1 MERYDVTVIG
11 AGPGGYVAAIK
22 AAQLGKKVAIVEG
35 KDVGGTCLN
44 RGCVPT
50 KALLH
55 SAEVYEEIV
64 KNSEKLGIHVE
75 GVSYDFA
82 KMHERKA
89 EVVTQLRTGVESLF
103 KSNKIDL
110 IRGMGKVIDA
120 HTVQVGEEKIETE
133 NVILAT
139 GSYPACPPIPGLDL
153 PGVVTSDEMLEGN
166 GVECKSLVII
176 GGGVIGVE
184 FASVYQALGC
194 QVTIVEAMDR
204 MLPTLD
210 KDIAQNLNM
219 IFKKRGI
226 KVNTGAMVKS
236 VEGEDG
242 NLTVN
247 FVMKEKEQS
256 VTAEKVL
263 VCIGRRANTAG
274 VLPEDMDLNMQRGYI
289 PVDENYQTAVP
300 GIYAI
305 GDIVMGGIQLAHAA
319 SAEAIN
325 AVCSMFGEE
334 LPKDCKVVPSCIYT
348 NPEIA
353 CVGMTEA
360 QAKEAG
366 IETIIGKNLTMSNGK
381 HIIAMSD
388 RGFVKLIFRAEDKVL
403 IGAVMMCQRATD
415 MLGILIDAVVNKQTL
430 SDLAKVMWPH
440 PTFSEVIGEAIEDAE
455 GGAIH
460 SAPKRR

>member
-1 MERYDVTVIG
+1 MDRFDLTVIG

-55 SAEVYEEIV
+55 SAETYEEIV

-82 KMHERKA
+82 QMHARKE

-103 KSNKIDL
+103 KANKIEL
-110 IRGMGKVIDA
+110 IRGYGKVLDA
-120 HTVQVGEEKIETE
+120 HTVQVGDEKIDTDK
-133 NVILAT
+133 IMLAT

-153 PGVVTSDEMLEGN
+153 PGVITSDEMLEGS

-184 FASVYQALGC
+184 FASVYRALGC
-194 QVTIVEAMDR
+194 EVTIVEAMDR

-247 FVMKEKEQS
+247 FVMKEKENS

-274 VLPEDMDLNMQRGYI
+274 VVAEDMDLQMQRGYI
-289 PVDENYQTAVP
+289 PVNENYETCIP

-334 LPKDCKVVPSCIYT
+334 APKNCKVVPSCIYT

-353 CVGMTEA
+353 CVGMTDA

-388 RGFVKLIFRAEDKVL
+388 RGFVKMVFRAEDKVL
-403 IGAVMMCQRATD
+403 IGATMMCQRATD
-415 MLGILIDAVVNKQTL
+415 MLGIMIDAVVNEQTL
-430 SDLAKVMWPH
+430 EDLSKVIWPH

-455 GGAIH
+455 GGSIH
-460 SAPKRR
+460 SAPKRK